1 MLSRISSLLSR
12 FDREPCLL
20 TSGGKS
26 LLDHESPCCIF
37 TIEFEI
43 RYRPRFPDARHIHDP
58 DISCHRCTLPR
69 SISEFQCLMPHTL
82 VCDRARQSI
91 TWVTYKQEYLR
102 GSLSLFSLVYICV
115 RARVCWCAL
124 MQRRCTTREKLYA
137 LDSQVSGLS
146 RRVPSRRVAS
156 PRVASLRLATRHSSP
171 MSPRLDLSR
180 PSICEGWP
188 LVESRVTYLPTHLP
202 IYLSIYPSAALTG
215 RRAYQR
221 TVPFVFRFIS
231 LRERLVREPPRTPR

>member
-26 LLDHESPCCIF
+26 LLNHESPCYIF

-69 SISEFQCLMPHTL
+69 SISEFQCSMPHTP
-82 VCDRARQSI
+82 VRDRARQSI

-102 GSLSLFSLVYICV
+102 GSLSLLASLYMCTCTYVLV
-115 RARVCWCAL
+115 RIDAATVHDERETLCIGFAGQWVVASRPIAPRRLASRRLASPRYASLEPDVTAARFIASVNL
-124 MQRRCTTREKLYA
+124 RRLT
-137 LDSQVSGLS
+137 S
-146 RRVPSRRVAS
+146 RRVSGY
-156 PRVASLRLATRHSSP
+156 
-171 MSPRLDLSR
+171 LSTY
-180 PSICEGWP
+180 PP
-188 LVESRVTYLPTHLP
+188 TYLS
-202 IYLSIYPSAALTG
+202 IYLSIHL
-215 RRAYQR
+215 
-221 TVPFVFRFIS
+221 
-231 LRERLVREPPRTPR
+231 PR